1 MVPTELLIE
10 ELWGE
15 EPPRQSVATLQSH
28 ISHLRR
34 VLQPASGPDRLTVL
48 RHRAHGY
55 VLELAPEQIDACHFE
70 RLVAEGRLLLER
82 GDPRAAR
89 DRFTAA
95 LSLWRGSPYAEF
107 DGHPPLSDES
117 SRLED
122 VRLTAVESC
131 AEAQLALGE
140 AQEVAADLDREAR
153 LHPARERL
161 VGHLMT
167 ALSRLGRQAEALEA
181 YERTR
186 VHLDEEFGVGTAA
199 ELRRVRT
206 AILRQEP
213 GAGGPTAGPMTG
225 PMTRSMT
232 GPTAGP
238 RPGRPGPAGPA
249 LPATALGG
257 ATANDGEGTQGA
269 EERPPCAADEPE
281 RPAAAERSGGIGG
294 AAAAP
299 DELSAAE
306 RGGAAP
312 QDDTLSARS
321 GEAGGSPAADGARV
335 AGTAGAQADGP
346 AGGPG
351 HGRRPTTITAHSQP
365 TTTPPTTAPP
375 TTTPSTT
382 KHARSAPGNSRPTN
396 KNSRPTTENWQST
409 TENWHSATE
418 NWQSTTKNKNGHP
431 PTAHADED
439 PRPTTPDAKTPEYD
453 PHTETS
459 RPVCGSPGAQS
470 PFTGRSE
477 ELQRLTAAAASALA
491 GHGHVAGVLGP
502 AGVGKTRLL
511 LEFALRLG
519 TPQAGRKGAG
529 EDAAGLEVIW
539 SHCFLGEGVPPY
551 WLWTQILR
559 RLSTTRPDAF
569 RAAAE
574 PFGTLLAPLLP
585 ERAARPGGPA
595 PESDWGRA
603 RFLTHDAVCEVLLAL
618 AAQRPLVLLMED
630 LHWADTA
637 SLDLLRLLS
646 TRSQGHPLGIVLTA
660 REYEI
665 ESDATLRRMLSE
677 VLRGPRTETLR
688 LGGLSRHAVAALVG
702 PGVDA
707 GVVEV
712 LHRRSEGNPY
722 FVMQLLS
729 LLGDARSLRRP
740 DAVDVLLTRVP
751 TGVREALHQRFATL
765 PETVLRVL
773 RLCAV
778 IGTEVDTD
786 LLERTATEDEPV
798 TKALEL
804 AIRAGLLGEDRHH
817 PERLHFTHALVQETL
832 IDELAREDRQRLHAR
847 VVEGISTRRLG
858 QLADEEIERIAHHA
872 WHAKSALPAADT
884 LPLLLRAAEQAEQQL
899 AYEQVETWLRRAVHL
914 VGLLPPGDPSAA
926 SLNQRL
932 HIQLGQVLATTR
944 GYGHAEA
951 ETALARGWALS
962 AAARSP
968 EDPSVLWAL
977 CAAYIVTGRYD
988 ASRQFSHLLRD
999 LADRTGQPV
1008 AVLGAAYGE
1017 GIVLHVR
1024 GQLRQAL
1031 AELEYGVAMADGY
1044 ANEGHS
1050 LARTFQHDP
1059 RVSCRSYDTFTR
1071 WLMGDRK
1078 TATARRRELLRLTEY
1093 DSRPSDRCFALYV
1106 DAVVAAWEDD
1116 ARTARSSGAEGVRL
1130 ADAHGLLYW
1139 KGMLGVLEGW
1149 GRTHSG
1155 QRTASPSC
1163 TPRWPNSATPEPT
1176 CAAPST
1182 WASSPRPST
1191 TPDGPR
1197 TRRPP
1202 SAPSSQP
1209 SARATNTSTS
1219 TPNSPPPASFT
1230 TSWAVAPRSRWRPGE
1245 LHTPARAGPA
1255 RQRPAVDVAAGAFG
1269 QGSGLR
1275 RPGWGGRTS
1284 PGHRGSTAH

>member
-1 MVPTELLIE
+1 MPSSLTPKHPTSAPEAEPHGTPLLLSVLGPMSARHDGHDLPLGPPRRRALLALLLIRLGRVVPTELLIE

-34 VLQPASGPDRLTVL
+34 VLQPASGPDRPTVL

-55 VLELAPEQIDACHFE
+55 VLELAPEQIDACRFE
-70 RLVAEGRLLLER
+70 RMVAEGRLLLER
-82 GDPRAAR
+82 RDPRAAR

-186 VHLDEEFGVGTAA
+186 VHLEEEFGVGTAA

-225 PMTRSMT
+225 SVT
-232 GPTAGP
+232 GPLTGSMAGPLTGPLTRPAAGP
-238 RPGRPGPAGPA
+238 RPDSPGPAGPA

-257 ATANDGEGTQGA
+257 ATENDSEGTQGA
-269 EERPPCAADEPE
+269 EERPPCAAQEPE
-281 RPAAAERSGGIGG
+281 QSAAAEASGGIGG
-294 AAAAP
+294 GTVAP
-299 DELSAAE
+299 DERSAAE
-306 RGGAAP
+306 RGGAGG
-312 QDDTLSARS
+312 QDGTLSARS
-321 GEAGGSPAADGARV
+321 GEAGGSTAADGTRA
-335 AGTAGAQADGP
+335 AGAQADGP
-346 AGGPG
+346 AGEPG
-351 HGRRPTTITAHSQP
+351 HTHRPTTITAHSQP
-365 TTTPPTTAPP
+365 TTTPPS
-375 TTTPSTT
+375 TTPS
-382 KHARSAPGNSRPTN
+382 RSA
-396 KNSRPTTENWQST
+396 
-409 TENWHSATE
+409 
-418 NWQSTTKNKNGHP
+418 
-431 PTAHADED
+431 
-439 PRPTTPDAKTPEYD
+439 
-453 PHTETS
+453 TETS
-459 RPVCGSPGAQS
+459 RPVCGSPGAQA

-519 TPQAGRKGAG
+519 TAQAGRKGAD
-529 EDAAGLEVIW
+529 EDASGLEVIW

-551 WLWTQILR
+551 WVWTQILR

-707 GVVEV
+707 RVVEV

-765 PETVLRVL
+765 PDTVLRVL

-778 IGTEVDTD
+778 IGTEIDTD

-914 VGLLPPGDPSAA
+914 VGLLPPGDPSVA

-999 LADRTGQPV
+999 LADGTGQPV

-1031 AELEYGVAMADGY
+1031 AELEHGVAMADGY

-1071 WLMGDRK
+1071 WLLGDRT

-1116 ARTARSSGAEGVRL
+1116 ARTARSSGAEGARL
-1130 ADAHGLLYW
+1130 ADEHGLLYW

-1155 QRTASPSC
+1155 QEDGLTLMHSSLAELRNSRT
-1163 TPRWPNSATPEPT
+1163 
-1176 CAAPST
+1176 
-1182 WASSPRPST
+1182 
-1191 TPDGPR
+1191 
-1197 TRRPP
+1197 
-1202 SAPSSQP
+1202 
-1209 SARATNTSTS
+1209 
-1219 TPNSPPPASFT
+1219 
-1230 TSWAVAPRSRWRPGE
+1230 
-1245 LHTPARAGPA
+1245 H
-1255 RQRPAVDVAAGAFG
+1255 
-1269 QGSGLR
+1269 LR
-1275 RPGWGGRTS
+1275 RPLHLGLLAQAQHHAGRTEDAKTTFRALLAAVGQS
-1284 PGHRGSTAH
+1284 NEHVYLHPELPATRLLHDLLGRGAAESVATG

>member
-1 MVPTELLIE
+1 MPSSLTPKHPTPAPEAEPHETPLLLSVLGPMSARHDGHDLPLGPPRRRALLALLLIRPGRVVPTELLIE
-10 ELWGE
+10 ELWGG
-15 EPPRQSVATLQSH
+15 EPPRQAVATLQSH

-34 VLQPASGPDRLTVL
+34 VLQPASGPDRPTVL

-55 VLELAPEQIDACHFE
+55 VLELAPEQIDACRFE
-70 RLVAEGRLLLER
+70 RLVAAGRLLLER
-82 GDPRAAR
+82 CDPRAAR

-107 DGHPPLSDES
+107 DGHPPLSDET

-131 AEAQLALGE
+131 AEARLALGE

-213 GAGGPTAGPMTG
+213 GTGGPMAGPA
-225 PMTRSMT
+225 
-232 GPTAGP
+232 AGP
-238 RPGRPGPAGPA
+238 RPGRPASAGPA
-249 LPATALGG
+249 LPATVLGG
-257 ATANDGEGTQGA
+257 ASANDGEGAQGA
-269 EERPPCAADEPE
+269 EERPPCAAQEPE
-281 RPAAAERSGGIGG
+281 WPAAAEAPGGIGG

-299 DELSAAE
+299 DEFLAAAHDDAVP
-306 RGGAAP
+306 RGG
-312 QDDTLSARS
+312 TLSVRP
-321 GEAGGSPAADGARV
+321 GGAGGSAAA
-335 AGTAGAQADGP
+335 AGAQADGP

-351 HGRRPTTITAHSQP
+351 HARRPAAITAHSR
-365 TTTPPTTAPP
+365 
-375 TTTPSTT
+375 STT
-382 KHARSAPGNSRPTN
+382 VHSPSV
-396 KNSRPTTENWQST
+396 TENWPSATERWQST
-409 TENWHSATE
+409 TQNWPPP
-418 NWQSTTKNKNGHP
+418 STDS
-431 PTAHADED
+431 DESL
-439 PRPTTPDAKTPEYD
+439 RPAPDAKTREYD
-453 PHTETS
+453 AGTETAQ
-459 RPVCGSPGAQS
+459 PVCGSPGAQS

-491 GHGHVAGVLGP
+491 GHGHVAGVLGA

-519 TPQAGRKGAG
+519 TPQAGRNGADQ
-529 EDAAGLEVIW
+529 DASGLEVIW

-551 WLWTQILR
+551 WMWTQILR

-569 RAAAE
+569 REAVK
-574 PFGTLLAPLLP
+574 PFGALLAPLLP
-585 ERAARPGGPA
+585 ERAARPGGPDS
-595 PESDWGRA
+595 ESDWGRA
-603 RFLTHDAVCEVLLAL
+603 RFLAHDAVCEVLLAL
-618 AAQRPLVLLMED
+618 AAQRPFVLLMED

-660 REYEI
+660 REHEI

-688 LGGLSRHAVAALVG
+688 LGGLSRHAVADLVG

-751 TGVREALHQRFATL
+751 TGVREALHQRFAAL
-765 PETVLRVL
+765 PEPVLRVL

-778 IGTEVDTD
+778 IGTEIDTD

-798 TKALEL
+798 TTALES

-817 PERLHFTHALVQETL
+817 PERLHFTHALVQETF
-832 IDELAREDRQRLHAR
+832 IDELTREDRQRLHAR
-847 VVEGISTRRLG
+847 VVEGIATRRLG

-872 WHAKSALPAADT
+872 WYAKSALPAAET

-988 ASRQFSHLLRD
+988 ASRQFSGLLRD

-1024 GQLRQAL
+1024 GQLRHAL
-1031 AELEYGVAMADGY
+1031 AELEHGVAMADGY

-1071 WLMGDRK
+1071 WLMHDRK

-1106 DAVVAAWEDD
+1106 DAVVAAWEGD

-1130 ADAHGLLYW
+1130 ADEHGLLYW

-1155 QRTASPSC
+1155 QEDGLTLMHSSLAELRNSRT
-1163 TPRWPNSATPEPT
+1163 
-1176 CAAPST
+1176 
-1182 WASSPRPST
+1182 
-1191 TPDGPR
+1191 
-1197 TRRPP
+1197 
-1202 SAPSSQP
+1202 
-1209 SARATNTSTS
+1209 
-1219 TPNSPPPASFT
+1219 
-1230 TSWAVAPRSRWRPGE
+1230 
-1245 LHTPARAGPA
+1245 H
-1255 RQRPAVDVAAGAFG
+1255 
-1269 QGSGLR
+1269 LR
-1275 RPGWGGRTS
+1275 RPLHLGLLAQAQHRAGRTEDAKTTFRALLAAVGQS
-1284 PGHRGSTAH
+1284 NEHVYLHPELPATRLLHDLLGRGAAESVATG